1 MKSYIYTDEE
11 CAELFEKF
19 FVTADWKWGYDK
31 KYPTKQKILS
41 IINRLRIDCEKT
53 KSMASCGRIT
63 AQWDDLAERVEFYFD
78 MYTQ

>member
-19 FVTADWKWGYDK
+19 FVVADWKWGYEK
-31 KYPTKQKILS
+31 EYPTKKKILS
-41 IINRLRIDCEKT
+41 IMNKLRIDCETT

-63 AQWDDLAERVEFYFD
+63 ALWDEDIKNVEFYFD